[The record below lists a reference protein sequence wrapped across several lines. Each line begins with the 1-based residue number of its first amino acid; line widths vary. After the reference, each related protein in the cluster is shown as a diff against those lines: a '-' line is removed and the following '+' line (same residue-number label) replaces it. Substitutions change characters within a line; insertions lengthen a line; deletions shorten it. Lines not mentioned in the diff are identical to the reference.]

1 MITLYVVFAAGSVLI
16 VMISWLL
23 SVKYK
28 RYHGVARFFS
38 FESIF
43 LLVLLNIRNWFRNP
57 FSPLQIIS
65 WILLFLSAYLALAGF
80 LILKARG
87 RPESNFENTSLLV
100 RSGLYSYIRHPLY
113 LSLLLLGT
121 GAMLKDP
128 GAIQLTLGTINLIA
142 VYITARIEEKEMIER
157 FGEDYR
163 KYMKESKMFVPFL
176 I

>member
-16 VMISWLL
+16 VLISWLL